1 MDATMTDDAISYKSK
16 SDVLAYLQQSGWRVA
31 KATLYLHCNQGKLV
45 PDKSD
50 GAYRQSAV
58 DKYAKTFLRRTETG
72 KKVSKEVEALQA
84 KKAALEVAK
93 LEEEV
98 GRIRRK
104 REAEEQ
110 QYMSREEVEMHQ
122 ALRACVLHSGL
133 ADMIKLNAARYIAMA
148 EGNGRKSPD
157 LIRAMLDDTEALLM
171 EYLRPIT
178 FEAINDFDDEEEHEE
193 QDESSD

>member
-1 MDATMTDDAISYKSK
+1 MNELTTLKNKQA
-16 SDVLAYLQQSGWRVA
+16 VLAYLQQSGWRVA

-98 GRIRRK
+98 GRIRLK
-104 REAEEQ
+104 REAEDKR
-110 QYMSREEVEMHQ
+110 YMLREAVEMEL
-122 ALRACVLHSGL
+122 AARASMLDSGL
-133 ADMIKLNAARYIAMA
+133 GNMILLNVARYITLV
-148 EGNGRKSPD
+148 EGNKKKID
-157 LIRAMLDDTEALLM
+157 DVMRAMLGDKDAFLNELSKPRTYTIVIDSDGEGAQ
-171 EYLRPIT
+171 
-178 FEAINDFDDEEEHEE
+178 EET
-193 QDESSD
+193 SGA